1 MKPVEMIPKDRS
13 GARPDCPWGDSGL
26 LAEDLRDN
34 LGKATLQVT
43 AGEADREQIELKKP
57 NL

>member
-1 MKPVEMIPKDRS
+1 M
-13 GARPDCPWGDSGL
+13 
-26 LAEDLRDN
+26 AEDLRDN

-43 AGEADREQIELKKP
+43 AGEADGEQIELKKP